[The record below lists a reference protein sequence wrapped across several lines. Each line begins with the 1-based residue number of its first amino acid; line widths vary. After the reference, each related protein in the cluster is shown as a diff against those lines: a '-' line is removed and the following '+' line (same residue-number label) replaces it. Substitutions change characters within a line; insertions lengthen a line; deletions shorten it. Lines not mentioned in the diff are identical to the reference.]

1 MCCTNEFYEFVFSV
15 SFHHYFDVF
24 APFTPHALATTA
36 SLSGTDGSPANNLLA
51 AVFHDTVP
59 GTSLAD
65 IVPPSPQGI
74 ANHAAK
80 VAGTVPVQGPTPT
93 NARPP
98 PAVIMAPPPAP
109 MPYQMPPSLPP
120 KVVNIYYT

>member
-1 MCCTNEFYEFVFSV
+1 MEPIPVCVVTSVMCLLVLPS
-15 SFHHYFDVF
+15 SR
-24 APFTPHALATTA
+24 LAQEEPTTA

-98 PAVIMAPPPAP
+98 PGMCTKTCFFFFFCYIFIISA
-109 MPYQMPPSLPP
+109 
-120 KVVNIYYT
+120 KEDER